1 MDLEQRLIELE
12 TKQAFG
18 DDTLEQ
24 LSDTIALQQ
33 RQINELTEAVKLL
46 HQQLKSVQNNP
57 GTSGGEEPPPP
68 HY

>member
-1 MDLEQRLIELE
+1 MDLEQRLVELE

-24 LSDTIALQQ
+24 LSDTLALQQ
-33 RQINELTEAVKLL
+33 RQINDLQEAVKLL

-57 GTSGGEEPPPP
+57 GSTVGDEPPPP